1 MKVLAIV
8 FLCLLSFST
17 NADNIKIGFI
27 DTSQVVTSLTQYKTS
42 INEISSEFEP
52 KKQELLNL
60 YNHIELVRTKI
71 DEILKSDSNKSI
83 EDELAKLSN
92 LEQSFRKETEFWQK
106 NMNNKK
112 IDLLKEI
119 EILVN
124 QTVNEYA
131 KRENYDLI
139 LYENVA
145 FVSDKVDISEEI
157 IAEIEKLWNLHFK
170 KLLIWLM
177 AISKEISLKKSMD
190 LTL

>member
-1 MKVLAIV
+1 MKVLAIL
-8 FLCLLSFST
+8 FFCLLSFST
-17 NADNIKIGFI
+17 NAENIKIGFI
-27 DTSQVVTSLTQYKTS
+27 DTNQVVTSLSQYKAS
-42 INEISSEFEP
+42 IDEISSEFEP

-60 YNHIELVRTKI
+60 YNHIELLRTKI

-92 LEQSFRKETEFWQK
+92 LEQSFRQETEFWQ
-106 NMNNKK
+106 NTMNNKK

-124 QTVNEYA
+124 QTINEYA

-145 FVSDKVDISEEI
+145 FVSKKVDISKEI
-157 IAEIEKLWNLHFK
+157 IAEIEKL
-170 KLLIWLM
+170 
-177 AISKEISLKKSMD
+177 
-190 LTL
+190 

>member
-157 IAEIEKLWNLHFK
+157 IAEIEKL
-170 KLLIWLM
+170 
-177 AISKEISLKKSMD
+177 
-190 LTL
+190 

>member
-1 MKVLAIV
+1 MKVLAIL
-8 FLCLLSFST
+8 FFCLLSFST
-17 NADNIKIGFI
+17 NAENIKIGFI
-27 DTSQVVTSLTQYKTS
+27 DTNQVVTSLSQYKTS
-42 INEISSEFEP
+42 IDQISSEFEP
-52 KKQELLNL
+52 KKQELLDL

-92 LEQSFRKETEFWQK
+92 LEQSFRKETEFWQ
-106 NMNNKK
+106 NTMNNKK

-124 QTVNEYA
+124 QTINEYA

-139 LYENVA
+139 LYENIA

-157 IAEIEKLWNLHFK
+157 IAEIEKLWSWHYK
-170 KLLIWLM
+170 KLQI
-177 AISKEISLKKSMD
+177 
-190 LTL
+190 

>member
-1 MKVLAIV
+1 MKVLVILFFC
-8 FLCLLSFST
+8 FLFLST
-17 NADNIKIGFI
+17 NAENIKIGFI
-27 DTSQVVTSLTQYKTS
+27 DTNQVVTSLSQYKTS
-42 INEISSEFEP
+42 IDQISSEFEP
-52 KKQELLNL
+52 KKQELLDL

-92 LEQSFRKETEFWQK
+92 LEQSFRRETEFWQ
-106 NMNNKK
+106 NTMNNKK

-124 QTVNEYA
+124 QTINEYA

-145 FVSDKVDISEEI
+145 FVSDKVNISKEI
-157 IAEIEKLWNLHFK
+157 IAEIEKLWNLH
-170 KLLIWLM
+170 
-177 AISKEISLKKSMD
+177 
-190 LTL
+190 